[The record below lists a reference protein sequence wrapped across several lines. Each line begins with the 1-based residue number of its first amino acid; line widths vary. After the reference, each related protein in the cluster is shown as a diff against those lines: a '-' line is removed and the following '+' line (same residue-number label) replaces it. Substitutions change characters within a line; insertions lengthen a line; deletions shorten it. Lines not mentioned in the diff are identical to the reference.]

1 MERIEYVEGRDAR
14 GVTQEWTD
22 IKILKKMDS
31 CICYSVGRL
40 IRENKREIVL
50 LPHWGDD
57 PPFGCGEMVIP
68 ISNIEKRKRLK

>member
-1 MERIEYVEGRDAR
+1 
-14 GVTQEWTD
+14 
-22 IKILKKMDS
+22 MDS